1 MPHNQYF
8 VTFQAHQHPACMST
22 YPKYDITYHVKNKLF
37 INIPKIRKRRRSVEK
52 EEEEKKNPIIET
64 QNAIF

>member
-1 MPHNQYF
+1 
-8 VTFQAHQHPACMST
+8 MST